1 MEEEW
6 IELDGDRKYGKY
18 SAISNL
24 GRLRKNDGTIVNSE
38 KGQILGNKGKTFY
51 IKVFV
56 AEHFLITVNRPDQ
69 KSVHYVSKNPEDGL
83 INSVTNLEYASR
95 VEFMNKDDVHE
106 RVVRANKKIVG
117 SEETRKKMR
126 ISQMK
131 VWSDPVRRAKQSL
144 VSYNNLKD
152 EKLRKKISEAIKN
165 SPKKAETRK
174 KISEASKKMW
184 SDPECR
190 KKISLAHRAR
200 WADPEYRKN
209 MLPKIFGN
217 VSKCNLLGYN
227 IPKDIASW
235 RKRISLTSIAIMI
248 YQRGRKYQDDPT
260 ASTICKRKR
269 RVSKFEKRNKYLIQ
283 SIKSEKERTYEMVN
297 DLDVV
302 LSILE
307 KS

>member
-38 KGQILGNKGKTFY
+38 KGQILGNKGKPFH

-56 AEHFLITVNRPDQ
+56 AEHFLITVKRPDQ

-83 INSVTNLEYASR
+83 INSVTNLEYATQ
-95 VEFMNKDDVHE
+95 VEISNKDDVHE
-106 RVVRANKKIVG
+106 RIVSANRKIWE

-126 ISQMK
+126 ISQRK
-131 VWSDPVRRAKQSL
+131 TWSDPVLRARQSIIIR
-144 VSYNNLKD
+144 NNLKD
-152 EKLRKKISEAIKN
+152 ENLRKKISEAIKN

-174 KISEASKKMW
+174 KLSEASKKMW
-184 SDPECR
+184 LDPERR
-190 KKISLAHRAR
+190 KKISLAHRAN
-200 WADPEYRKN
+200 WSDLEYRKN

-217 VSKCNLLGYN
+217 LSKCNSSRSN
-227 IPKDIASW
+227 IPNDIATW
-235 RKRISLTSIAIMI
+235 RKRISLKSITATI
-248 YQRGRKYQDDPT
+248 YRRGRKYQEDPS
-260 ASTICKRKR
+260 ASTICKRKSR
-269 RVSKFEKRNKYLIQ
+269 SDRFEKRNKYLIQ
-283 SIKSEKERTYEMVN
+283 SIKSEKERTYSMVN